1 MMRLTSSMSSAT
13 ATAPLGTASSS
24 FSSPSI
30 QDNKHKMKEKM
41 NHALSRKEGRKSE
54 NIFIDIENS

>member
-1 MMRLTSSMSSAT
+1 MSSAT
-13 ATAPLGTASSS
+13 PTAPLGTESSS

-41 NHALSRKEGRKSE
+41 NHAQSRKEGRMSE
-54 NIFIDIENS
+54 NILIDIENR

>member
-1 MMRLTSSMSSAT
+1 MSSAT
-13 ATAPLGTASSS
+13 PTAPLGTESSS

-30 QDNKHKMKEKM
+30 QDNKHKRTEKT

-54 NIFIDIENS
+54 NIFIDIENR